1 MAIGRQARGD
11 WTDEPGAAPAP
22 MAPDEDAPAPPA
34 APRRWPG
41 RLVALAFVAAG
52 LGWIAA
58 LAFGIAA
65 ASPAG
70 GIGLLRA
77 LSWVGL
83 GSGPPALL
91 AILYLLLMRT
101 GTIEA
106 NGYARASRRL
116 AADSRDLAAVLALV
130 NRRIGQ
136 ARADLDE
143 QGDALVTL
151 GDRAG
156 RRLAESGAALR
167 DEAAALAHTA
177 GRIDDATATA
187 RTDLGVLIAD
197 LPRAEGLAR
206 QLMTQLRAAGGTA
219 DSSARTLATLLAA
232 LDDQAR
238 AAERSGGG
246 AAETLAGQ
254 LGRIEAAAAA
264 ADRRMEEAAQAM
276 GRAIDAAMAGA
287 AEAIEQARAG
297 IAGQSAALTAMVE
310 QGRAALQQAGGDA
323 AQGLARR
330 LDETTDRID
339 AVAARLRAHEAAAQT
354 MLGQLDQAIG
364 AVEARFAALDESGAG
379 HTADLAEAIGA
390 LAGHAD
396 LVGRALGGSAITA
409 ETLLVRVASLREQ
422 AESSATTICD
432 TIPAALARIRLHA
445 EQSLQAIAVAG
456 PRGEALSETAATIA
470 ARLADAD
477 ALLQRQQAAIDN
489 IGGSAEARLAGLRE
503 QTAALHIVIGQADA
517 DVRALAEGASGNL
530 VDALLRVRDTAMQA
544 AEHARDALAGA
555 IPRAAAAMGQA
566 GAAALR
572 DALGTSGREE
582 IAAVGAASAQA
593 IDSARAASE
602 RLSRQ
607 LMTIA
612 ETSAAVEARIA
623 SHNADTEA
631 HDEQSFA
638 RQVGLLIE
646 ALNSTAIDVAKIFS
660 NDVTDAAWAAY
671 LKGDRGIFTRRAVR
685 LLDRG
690 EARAIAGRYGDDPEF
705 HDQVNRYIHDF
716 EAMLRRVM
724 ATREGAPLGVTIV
737 SSDMGKLY
745 VALAQAIERLR

>member
-1 MAIGRQARGD
+1 MDEPEVAPAPTA
-11 WTDEPGAAPAP
+11 TDEPEP
-22 MAPDEDAPAPPA
+22 ETPPA
-34 APRRWPG
+34 DPRGWPG
-41 RLVALAFVAAG
+41 RLVALGFVAAG

-65 ASPAG
+65 AAPAG

-77 LSWVGL
+77 LSWIGL
-83 GSGPPALL
+83 GSGPLALL

-106 NGYARASRRL
+106 NRYARASRRL
-116 AADSRDLAAVLALV
+116 AADSRDLAALLALV

-136 ARADLDE
+136 ARADLGE
-143 QGDALVTL
+143 QGDALVNL
-151 GDRAG
+151 GDRASK
-156 RRLAESGAALR
+156 RLAESGAALR
-167 DEAAALAHTA
+167 DEAAAFAQTA
-177 GRIDDATATA
+177 ARIDDATATA
-187 RTDLGVLIAD
+187 RTDLGVVIAD
-197 LPRAEGLAR
+197 LPRAENLAR
-206 QLMTQLRAAGGTA
+206 QLIAQLREAGGTA
-219 DSSARTLATLLAA
+219 DGNARTLATLLAT
-232 LDDQAR
+232 LDERAR
-238 AAERSGGG
+238 AAERSSGG
-246 AAETLAGQ
+246 AAETLAGR
-254 LGRIEAAAAA
+254 LERIEAGAAA
-264 ADRRMEEAAQAM
+264 ADRRMDEAASAM
-276 GRAIDAAMAGA
+276 GRAIDAAMTDA

-297 IAGQSAALTAMVE
+297 VAGQSAALTAMVE

-323 AQGLARR
+323 AQALGRR
-330 LDETTDRID
+330 LDDTTDRIE

-364 AVEARFAALDESGAG
+364 TVEARFAALEESGAG
-379 HTADLAEAIGA
+379 HTADLAGTIGA
-390 LAGHAD
+390 LADHAD
-396 LVGRALGGSAITA
+396 MVGRALRNSDIMA
-409 ETLLVRVASLREQ
+409 ETLLGRIASLREQ
-422 AESSATTICD
+422 TQSSATTICD

-445 EQSLQAIAVAG
+445 ELSLQAIAVAG

-470 ARLADAD
+470 ARLAEAD
-477 ALLQRQQAAIDN
+477 ALLERQQATIDAL
-489 IGGSAEARLAGLRE
+489 GESAEARLAGLRE
-503 QTAALHIVIGQADA
+503 QTDALHTLLGQADA

-530 VDALLRVRDTAMQA
+530 VDALLRVRDTATQA
-544 AEHARDALAGA
+544 ADHARDALASA

-566 GAAALR
+566 GATALR
-572 DALGTSGREE
+572 DALRTSGREE

-612 ETSAAVEARIA
+612 ETSAAIEARIA
-623 SHNADTEA
+623 SHNAATEA